1 MLHGRNAGYLSS
13 WWNEETK
20 RTVGTRTKSRE
31 VLWKVRV
38 EVARSPYKERSKD
51 FYRWKDVRN
60 VIIHSCWRPTDGF
73 PLLIVSLVQCQIVL
87 LALFFLPPITCS
99 RLLSCA

>member
-13 WWNEETK
+13 WWNEKTK
-20 RTVGTRTKSRE
+20 RTDGTRTKSRE
-31 VLWKVRV
+31 MLWKVQV
-38 EVARSPYKERSKD
+38 EVARSKERPKD

-60 VIIHSCWRPTDGF
+60 VIIHRCWCPTDGF
-73 PLLIVSLVQCQIVL
+73 PLLIISLVQCQIVL
-87 LALFFLPPITCS
+87 LALFFPLLITCS